1 MALRKAGFS
10 SADSPRALIKSENT
24 FGSLTHAG
32 SRPQR
37 ISANELLP
45 STSRTIGIG
54 WVGATL

>member
-10 SADSPRALIKSENT
+10 SADSPRDT